1 MYLRKKRSFFAIM
14 AASCLMLGCGKDNA
28 QPVVMEAA
36 QEATEQEE
44 TKQEA
49 PKQEEAEQEN
59 NTESA
64 EEQKDE
70 PADPAKE
77 ETSDQGESGTNGQ
90 FDYKALGATK
100 YSYPETF
107 VLEDDLL
114 WAVQI
119 LATESEFNEE
129 FVHGDWWKKDF
140 LDEFIYSMYDGPQ
153 YERQINAEGKMMTR
167 EQVEY
172 MQYSLTGEYIS
183 FEDIDDE
190 IDATQNLYSPMLS
203 YIISDYEYEL
213 DGEDVIVTA
222 EADMSRKGDACEY
235 KYNLKVRL
243 RRDEYSCFNGYNVVS
258 IEKEEVVQL
267 QYDDGNKHEFT
278 WYCSGEDY
286 VDNMITGDF
295 YRSEDTIQYGMFVTL
310 TVTEEQK
317 EYILNNS
324 PGVFVVTYDFDENG
338 MSYPIKE
345 ITPTS
350 ITVKKK

>member
-1 MYLRKKRSFFAIM
+1 MHLRNKRAFFAIM
-14 AASCLMLGCGKDNA
+14 AASCLMLGCGKNNNA

-36 QEATEQEE
+36 QE
-44 TKQEA
+44 
-49 PKQEEAEQEN
+49 
-59 NTESA
+59 NTESV
-64 EEQKDE
+64 EEQTKEEAVDQSE
-70 PADPAKE
+70 E
-77 ETSDQGESGTNGQ
+77 ETSDQSESGTTGQ
-90 FDYKALGATK
+90 FDYQALGATK
-100 YSYPETF
+100 YSYPENF

-119 LATESEFNEE
+119 LATESEFNAE
-129 FVHGDWWKKDF
+129 FVHGDGWKKEF
-140 LDEFIYSMYDGPQ
+140 LNEFIYSMYDGPQ
-153 YERQINAEGKMMTR
+153 YERQINAEGKKMTR

-183 FEDIDDE
+183 FQDIDDE

-203 YIISDYEYEL
+203 YIISDYEYEI

-243 RRDEYSCFNGYNVVS
+243 RPDEYSCFNGYNVVS

-278 WYCSGEDY
+278 WYCSGEY
-286 VDNMITGDF
+286 YEDNVINGEF
-295 YRSEDTIQYGMFVTL
+295 YQSEDTMQYGMFVSL
-310 TVTEEQK
+310 TVTDEQK
-317 EYILNNS
+317 EYILSNA
-324 PGVFVVTYDFDENG
+324 PADFVVTYDFDENG
-338 MSYPIKE
+338 MTYPITE
-345 ITPTS
+345 ITPTT